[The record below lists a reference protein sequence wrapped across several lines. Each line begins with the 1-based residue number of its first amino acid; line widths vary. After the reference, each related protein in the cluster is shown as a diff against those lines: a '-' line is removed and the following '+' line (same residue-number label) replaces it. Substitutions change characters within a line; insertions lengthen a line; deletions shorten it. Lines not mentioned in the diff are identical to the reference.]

1 MNLTSLLKEYSEKLI
16 LQMINIYKS
25 QTQDSEDQIKSNI
38 KRFEQL
44 TNSIA
49 KKLADKNPLIV
60 SAIPDDLKTNNKFR
74 DITLY
79 KDYNSLL
86 KVLKA
91 ADSKPV
97 DIYKQAIEM
106 YKKQDQYA
114 NPQIPQ
120 NKTKRIIDFHTE
132 VIFFHAFCNT
142 IHHTPHHNKNHGI
155 PRSSIICIY

>member
-60 SAIPDDLKTNNKFR
+60 SAIPDDLKTNN
-74 DITLY
+74 
-79 KDYNSLL
+79 
-86 KVLKA
+86 
-91 ADSKPV
+91 
-97 DIYKQAIEM
+97 
-106 YKKQDQYA
+106 
-114 NPQIPQ
+114 
-120 NKTKRIIDFHTE
+120 
-132 VIFFHAFCNT
+132 IF
-142 IHHTPHHNKNHGI
+142 IVKL
-155 PRSSIICIY
+155 R